1 MTEGVVKT
9 RGTRMFFARSDSEI
23 HKVACATGI
32 SGLGGAASQIDK
44 TCLDSEEDE
53 FEQGNKTPGP
63 VSVPIN
69 LIPRSAAHQAL
80 EDLFASGEEVD
91 WMIVLS
97 DQASDPT
104 TVDTDG
110 HLVSPGATT
119 VRFRGFVQDFPAD
132 IATND
137 IVRVTMTIQRSGA
150 REWNW
155 PTADLA

>member
-1 MTEGVVKT
+1 MTTGVIKA
-9 RGTRMFFARSDSEI
+9 RGTRMFFAVSESEI

-32 SGLGGAASQIDK
+32 QGLGGAAAQIDK

-63 VSVPIN
+63 VTVPIN

-80 EDLFASGEEVD
+80 EDLFASGEEID

-97 DQASDPT
+97 DQAGEPT
-104 TVDTDG
+104 ALDSDG

-119 VRFRGFVQDFPAD
+119 IRFRGFVQDFPLD
-132 IATND
+132 IATNE

-150 REWNW
+150 REFNW
-155 PTADLA
+155 PTADLP